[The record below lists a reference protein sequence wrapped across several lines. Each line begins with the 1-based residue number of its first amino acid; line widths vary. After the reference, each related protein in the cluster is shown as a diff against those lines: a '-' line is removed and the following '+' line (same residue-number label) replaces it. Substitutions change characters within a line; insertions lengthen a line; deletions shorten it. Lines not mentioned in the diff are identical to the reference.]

1 MNEVMGSKEDGTKY
15 ITIFRDPVDLFE
27 SAWGF
32 YSFETKFGISLE
44 EFALRTASKSQPRAV
59 FRGEA
64 HIHQILWDLGIDDT
78 ENKTDIREKIKEVE
92 NSFNLIM
99 MVERFEESLILMKNE
114 LCWDYTDITS
124 LKLNGRVD
132 DVKTKL
138 NATTRALLKDFLQND
153 YQVYNHFYKI
163 FENKVKQFG
172 QDKMKN
178 ELGNFYEENDIISKR
193 CGLTEGALVGD
204 PRDVWGGKAGLQGY
218 KTVKN
223 NDSDCLRMT
232 LRERTFVDQI
242 RINQLNRLKGING

>member
-1 MNEVMGSKEDGTKY
+1 M
-15 ITIFRDPVDLFE
+15 I
-27 SAWGF
+27 
-32 YSFETKFGISLE
+32 
-44 EFALRTASKSQPRAV
+44 RAV

-138 NATTRALLKDFLQND
+138 NATARALLKDFLQND

-178 ELGNFYEENDIISKR
+178 ELGN
-193 CGLTEGALVGD
+193 A
-204 PRDVWGGKAGLQGY
+204 GKTTGHNILS
-218 KTVKN
+218 VEMN
-223 NDSDCLRMT
+223 ES
-232 LRERTFVDQI
+232 V
-242 RINQLNRLKGING
+242 